1 MFSFLFSNDE
11 PLPPEAMLIDCDHDG
26 TNESSEADTY
36 TFPPQID
43 DPQAQEADDSE
54 DPEGSIARL
63 VQDMTEEEIQ
73 FLCMIYEND
82 YRESNQGIEQA
93 SNQPNESLSTTSR
106 DHLDANNQPHYSG
119 RIEIPEQLQDSAQ
132 QGFAGSASQDED
144 YDNSNPPK
152 RRKICHTEQVRQI
165 LQFAKKADTT
175 TNKK

>member
-1 MFSFLFSNDE
+1 E
-11 PLPPEAMLIDCDHDG
+11 PLPPPEAMLIDCDHDG

-36 TFPPQID
+36 NFPPQID

-54 DPEGSIARL
+54 DPERFIARL

-82 YRESNQGIEQA
+82 HRESNQGIEQA

-106 DHLDANNQPHYSG
+106 AHLDANNQPHYSG

-132 QGFAGSASQDED
+132 QDED
-144 YDNSNPPK
+144 YENSNPPK
-152 RRKICHTEQVRQI
+152 RRKICQTEQVRQI